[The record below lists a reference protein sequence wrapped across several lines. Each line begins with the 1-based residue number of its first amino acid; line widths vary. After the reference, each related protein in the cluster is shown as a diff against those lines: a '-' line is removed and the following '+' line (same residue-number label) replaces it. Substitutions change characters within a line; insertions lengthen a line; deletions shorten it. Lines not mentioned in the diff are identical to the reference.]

1 MLKRGLNLVKAL
13 VFLAKGFEEIET
25 TTIIDV
31 LRRGGIEVQVVSLKD
46 KIVEGAHYVKIV
58 SDTIID
64 NIDLSNFD
72 VIIIPGG
79 NPGFINLRNDS
90 RVIKLIKRAHISN
103 KLVAAICA
111 GPAVLSD
118 AGILKNK
125 YCTIYP
131 GMEKELEK
139 GHGKVKKELVVV
151 DNNIITSQGPAT
163 ALLFALK
170 IVEKIIGKEV
180 SESVRKK
187 TLVHLL

>member
-1 MLKRGLNLVKAL
+1 MLKRGLNLFNAL
-13 VFLAKGFEEIET
+13 VFLAPGFEEIET

-46 KIVEGAHYVKIV
+46 EIVEGAHSVKIV

-64 NIDLSNFD
+64 DIKLLNFD

-90 RVIKLIKRAHISN
+90 RVIELIKRAHISN

-131 GMEKELEK
+131 GMEGELEK
-139 GHGKVKKELVVV
+139 GQGKVKKELVVV

-170 IVEKIIGKEV
+170 IVEKIIGKEM
-180 SESVRKK
+180 SESIRKK

>member
-1 MLKRGLNLVKAL
+1 MLKRGLNLVNAL
-13 VFLAKGFEEIET
+13 VFLAPGFEEIET
-25 TTIIDV
+25 TTIIDL

-46 KIVEGAHYVKIV
+46 EIVEGAHSVKIV

-64 NIDLSNFD
+64 DIKLLNFD
-72 VIIIPGG
+72 AIIIPGG

-90 RVIKLIKRAHISN
+90 RVIELIKRAHISN
-103 KLVAAICA
+103 KLIAAICA

-125 YCTIYP
+125 NCTIYP
-131 GMEKELEK
+131 GMEGELEK
-139 GHGKVKKELVVV
+139 GQGKVKKELVVV
-151 DNNIITSQGPAT
+151 DKNIITSQGPAT

-170 IVEKIIGKEV
+170 IVEKIIGKEM
-180 SESVRKK
+180 SESIRKK